1 MLSGVSS
8 VSLPA
13 DSFTSTYDSYI
24 LYLKF
29 TAFSNDSSIYARL
42 RKAGTDATGSNYFY
56 AGVGLTS
63 GNSGFNAVA
72 NPTTDGFFLQD
83 SDAGSSIK
91 PTFAKLELFN
101 PKLNEFTSVLY
112 QFIGSTSGGVTVS
125 HYGGG
130 NHNVQ
135 DTYDSATIRIAA
147 GTMTG
152 TLTLYGVNK

>member
-1 MLSGVSS
+1 M
-8 VSLPA
+8 
-13 DSFTSTYDSYI
+13 
-24 LYLKF
+24 YLKF
-29 TAFSNDSSIYARL
+29 SAASNDSAIFTRL

-56 AGVGLTS
+56 GGVGFSASQAT
-63 GNSGFNAVA
+63 FNVGT

-83 SDAGSSIK
+83 TDSGSSIK
-91 PTFAKLELFN
+91 PTFGKVEFLN
-101 PKLNEFTSVLY
+101 PKLNEFTSVFS
-112 QFIGSTSGGVTVS
+112 QCIGSTTAGVTVS